1 MTGFLLPGVPGRG
14 VDAADVI
21 ELGVAAELLGFDSV
35 WVGDH
40 VQWTMPFLDPFVV
53 LGGVA
58 SRTSQIRLGTSV
70 ALASVRHPAPLVK
83 ALLTLDQVSRGRLVV
98 GLGVGTDRGGDF
110 EAVGIDPSSRGR
122 RMESAVRAIAGILA
136 GDEEVTIDEPWSG
149 RVRPAPGPYSQR
161 PQLLLGGHSPAALRR
176 IARYADGWIAAFT
189 DPERLAIDIARLRS
203 ECSELARDPGEVRVV
218 AVVYVMLG
226 DTQEAAH
233 AAAAEYFGEFYSMAV
248 EPAARRSAI
257 GTVDYVRE
265 RLEQYRLQGADDIII
280 AYPAFGECPIDELA
294 ALASDG

>member
-14 VDAADVI
+14 LDAADVI

-58 SRTSQIRLGTSV
+58 SRTTQVRLGTSV
-70 ALASVRHPAPLVK
+70 ALAAVRHPATLAK
-83 ALLTLDQVSRGRLVV
+83 ALLTIDQVSRGRLMV

-110 EAVGIDPSSRGR
+110 EAVGIDPTTRGR
-122 RMESAVRAIAGILA
+122 RMDAAVRAISAVLA
-136 GDEEVTIDEPWSG
+136 GEQDVAIDEPWSG
-149 RVRPAPGPYSQR
+149 RMRPAPGPFSTA
-161 PQLLLGGHSPAALRR
+161 PPLLLGGHSPAALRR
-176 IARYADGWIAAFT
+176 IARFADGWIAAFT
-189 DPERLAIDIARLRS
+189 DPERLAIDIGRLRD

-226 DTQEAAH
+226 DTQEAAY
-233 AAAAEYFGEFYSMAV
+233 AAAAEYFSEFYAMDVA
-248 EPAARRSAI
+248 PAARRSAI
-257 GTVDYVRE
+257 GTVDYVAE
-265 RLEQYRLQGADDIII
+265 RLAEYRAHGADEIII
-280 AYPAFGECPIDELA
+280 AYPSFGECPIDELA
-294 ALASDG
+294 HLVGDV